1 MENAPTSPCACVKAG
16 KHCIDCLPRRRG
28 KCSNLPFTSSVT
40 PSESTAASCTTSES
54 IPVSPTTS
62 NESAVVLPSSTESTA
77 VRPHPA
83 DEFVGCCESRTSR
96 GGFPDFTPISNSMFS
111 WGDAVGSAFSSAV
124 KAAYSE
130 VVHWKR
136 NIFMVPSGAQGE
148 KFTNELSRLF
158 RAYAEASALESV
170 ALYAA
175 MAMPALL
182 LQKPH
187 KSSRTHDHIACL
199 ERRLRLW
206 DAGDIHS
213 LLQEGRCIQ
222 QRLPRRQ
229 PSHHSKDDSDLTRRF
244 TNLMQVGK
252 TKDAVRLLSDKEK
265 GGLLHLND
273 PVDLQDHG
281 RRTVRDILV
290 GKHPPAQ
297 PVHADALIHEEDL
310 GTTEN
315 IQTHPV
321 LFDRIDAA
329 EIHSAPYVRLG
340 LLDLLVLMQETG
352 GDCAPPSA
360 WLLILY
366 AILYHS
372 LRNVSAQFWSILTVW
387 HHSQHV
393 V

>member
-1 MENAPTSPCACVKAG
+1 MSLLVA
-16 KHCIDCLPRRRG
+16 
-28 KCSNLPFTSSVT
+28 
-40 PSESTAASCTTSES
+40 
-54 IPVSPTTS
+54 VSR
-62 NESAVVLPSSTESTA
+62 VLPES
-77 VRPHPA
+77 
-83 DEFVGCCESRTSR
+83 
-96 GGFPDFTPISNSMFS
+96 GFPDFTPISNSMFC

-136 NIFMVPSGAQGE
+136 NIFMVPSGAQGK

-329 EIHSAPYVRLG
+329 EIHSAALRTFGAAGPSGLDARDWRRLCTSFSMASNS
-340 LLDLLVLMQETG
+340 L
-352 GDCAPPSA
+352 C
-360 WLLILY
+360 
-366 AILYHS
+366 HS
-372 LRNVSAQFWSILTVW
+372 LSLLAKHLWSILTV
-387 HHSQHV
+387 
-393 V
+393 